1 MYLSDGNRQSV
12 SSIDAIDGPQVSPSL
27 PPKPPPVLYIVE
39 AQFDCKPDN
48 KDELAFQEGD
58 KIAVIKVH
66 SNDWLVRIVGTVHY
80 LELSANFTT
89 VYVQIFE
96 GHEFH
101 ESQVLTFST
110 ILFS

>member
-1 MYLSDGNRQSV
+1 MCYLPDGGRQSILV
-12 SSIDAIDGPQVSPSL
+12 MSSSDIIDGPQVSPVL

-66 SNDWLVRIVGTVHY
+66 SNDWLVRRVCIIWVQMLLFIVQADSKVFIVY
-80 LELSANFTT
+80 TT
-89 VYVQIFE
+89 KRFN
-96 GHEFH
+96 
-101 ESQVLTFST
+101 S
-110 ILFS
+110 

>member
-1 MYLSDGNRQSV
+1 M
-12 SSIDAIDGPQVSPSL
+12 
-27 PPKPPPVLYIVE
+27 E

-58 KIAVIKVH
+58 KIAIIKVH
-66 SNDWLVRIVGTVHY
+66 SNDWLVKIVGTVHY

-96 GHEFH
+96 GRKFH
-101 ESQVLTFST
+101 VSKFLTFST
-110 ILFS
+110 ILFSQMLKPSLYINQWQYLGLKFQKSIPRYL

>member
-1 MYLSDGNRQSV
+1 MQVAKLDSNDVYLYMLYCNVLLLSDGNRQSV
-12 SSIDAIDGPQVSPSL
+12 SSIDAVDGPQVSPLL

-66 SNDWLVRIVGTVHY
+66 SNDWLVRIVGSCA
-80 LELSANFTT
+80 LFGI
-89 VYVQIFE
+89 VYE
-96 GHEFH
+96 CYY
-101 ESQVLTFST
+101 
-110 ILFS
+110 